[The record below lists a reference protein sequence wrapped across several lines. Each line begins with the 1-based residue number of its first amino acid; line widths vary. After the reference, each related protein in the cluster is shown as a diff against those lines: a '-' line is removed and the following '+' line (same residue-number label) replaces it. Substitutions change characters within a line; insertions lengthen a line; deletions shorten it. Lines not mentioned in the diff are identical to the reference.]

1 MSSCQHFKRIGD
13 NYGVSCQA
21 CGQPLEGFGFGGF
34 FGSSLTGNEQC
45 IHVWDKSRAD
55 GEECT
60 YCYIM
65 REQVTN

>member
-13 NYGVSCQA
+13 NYGVSCQT
-21 CGQPLEGFGFGGF
+21 CGHALEGFGFGGF
-34 FGSSLTGNEQC
+34 FDSSLTGNEQC
-45 IHVWDKSRAD
+45 IHVWDKNGAD
-55 GEECT
+55 GEECK